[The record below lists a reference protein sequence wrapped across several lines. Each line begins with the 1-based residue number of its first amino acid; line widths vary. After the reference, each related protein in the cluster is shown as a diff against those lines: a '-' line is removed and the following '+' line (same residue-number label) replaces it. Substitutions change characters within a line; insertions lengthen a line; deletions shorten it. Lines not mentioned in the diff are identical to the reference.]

1 MSREKSARFGLRLA
15 GRASLLALTAALAAS
30 AAQAQDAETPTVLEK
45 IVVSSAGKG
54 PRAAAEGRARDND
67 TIAPETSD
75 SVLKDSAPL
84 SRTPRSVAVITR
96 KELDE
101 RAVNDMID
109 AVNYAAGVQTGQY
122 GFDPRFDQISI
133 RGYATV
139 TTGDFRDGLR
149 QPYMNYGTFRT
160 DVYGLERVE
169 VIKGPVSVLYGGSSV
184 AGIVNRVS
192 KMADGLQHGEVET
205 QWGSYGRAQLAL
217 DYGDVSQSN
226 DAFSWRVVGV
236 ARRGDTSY
244 DIADNRLML
253 APSFQWAPDDATS
266 LTVYAIGQKD
276 ETDTNVQ
283 GFDYGGEILRYSD
296 PDYDYQKVS
305 QLQTGYMFE
314 HEFDNGVKFSQ
325 HVRYS
330 VMDLDS
336 RYLEVSATDEAT
348 GVMSRYPV
356 GVSDH
361 MNVYQADNRLSGA
374 VDTGPLEHK
383 LTAGLDATWINSSFG
398 LGYGVVSP
406 DFDLDLDKPSTGV
419 SGPTPEL
426 TSLTGSD
433 QRQIGVYAQDQ
444 ITFGGWTAV
453 LGLRNDWIKQ
463 TTWDDAAGVETGEGS
478 DSALSYQAGLLYRF
492 DSGLAP
498 YVSYATSFVPQSYRD
513 EGGALLT
520 PMTGEQFEA
529 GVKFRPDGA
538 DYAVNLAYYHMVQ
551 SDAATYA
558 GSNDTVGY
566 YYRALGEVT
575 SNGVEIEARK
585 AFSNGFDLIAGYN
598 YNAAEITES
607 TNPAEVGNRPSTT
620 PLHSASLWGN
630 YTVQEGGFMD
640 GLSGGLGL
648 RYAGKSFKDTT
659 NTTENEDRIYLDAAL
674 NFDIGKQFRRAD
686 GLKASISV
694 KNVFD
699 KRDEVCTDGYC
710 YFAQG
715 RTVLG
720 SLKYSW

>member
-1 MSREKSARFGLRLA
+1 MSREKSVGPRLRLA
-15 GRASLLALTAALAAS
+15 ARTSLLALTAALAAQ
-30 AAQAQDAETPTVLEK
+30 AQAQDAEAPTVLKK
-45 IVVSSAGKG
+45 IVVSSDSKG

-67 TIAPETSD
+67 TVAAENAE

-84 SRTPRSVAVITR
+84 SRTPRSVAVVTR

-109 AVNYAAGVQTGQY
+109 AVNYSAGVQTGQY

-149 QPYMNYGTFRT
+149 QPYMNYGTFRS
-160 DVYGLERVE
+160 DVFGLDRIE
-169 VIKGPVSVLYGGSSV
+169 VVKGPVSVLYGGSSV

-192 KMADGLQHGEVET
+192 KMADGLEHGEVEA
-205 QWGSYGRAQLAL
+205 QWGSYGRTQLAL
-217 DYGDVSQSN
+217 DYGDVSKSN

-244 DIADNRLML
+244 QIADDRLML

-283 GFDYGGEILRYSD
+283 GFEYGGEILRYSD
-296 PDYDYQKVS
+296 PEFDYQKVS
-305 QLQTGYMFE
+305 QLQTGYKFE

-325 HVRYS
+325 HLRYS

-336 RYLEVSATDEAT
+336 RYLEVSSTDETT
-348 GVMSRYPV
+348 GIMSRYPV

-361 MNVYQADNRLSGA
+361 MNVYQADNRVSGGL
-374 VDTGPLEHK
+374 DTGPLEHK
-383 LTAGLDATWINSSFG
+383 LTAGVDATWINSSFG
-398 LGYGVVSP
+398 LGYGEVDSAY
-406 DFDLDLDKPSTGV
+406 DLDLNNPTTGV
-419 SGPTPEL
+419 SGSTPEL

-444 ITFGGWTAV
+444 ISWGGWNAV

-463 TTWDDAAGVETGEGS
+463 TTWDDATGAKTGEGS
-478 DSALSYQAGLLYRF
+478 DSALSYQTGLLYRF
-492 DSGLAP
+492 DNGLAP

-513 EGGALLT
+513 EGGQLLT
-520 PMTGEQFEA
+520 PVTGEQFEA

-538 DYAVNLAYYHMVQ
+538 SYAVNVAYYHMIQTDLPAYV
-551 SDAATYA
+551 
-558 GSNDTVGY
+558 GFNDTVGY

-575 SNGVEIEARK
+575 TDGVEVEAK
-585 AFSNGFDLIAGYN
+585 TSFSNGLELIAGYN

-607 TNPAEVGNRPSTT
+607 ANSAEVGNRPSTT
-620 PLHSASLWGN
+620 PLHSASLWAN
-630 YTVQEGGFMD
+630 YTIPEGGFLD
-640 GLSGGLGL
+640 GLSGGVGL
-648 RYAGKSFKDTT
+648 RYAGVSFKDTT
-659 NTTENEDRIYLDAAL
+659 NTTENSERLYLDAAL
-674 NFDIGKQFRRAD
+674 NLDIGKQFKRAD
-686 GLKASISV
+686 GLKASFSV

-710 YFAQG
+710 YYGQG